1 MISSLNQQND
11 QTMKKLILT
20 LTIFTMQL
28 LAHAQSPKLAVI
40 SFDANDQAFSASQL
54 TELLRIEISRHNRYE
69 MIDRYEIAE
78 SLQSAEINSSS
89 CFSKSCLSAAGEEL
103 DVAWVVSGSADKLG
117 EALFIR
123 LRLVNIKTKTIEKEV
138 VREFLFIP
146 EKINTMIS
154 ISVNELLGLENDQ
167 VIINSL
173 SNRESYESAIN
184 NPYYQTLNLSG
195 PRMGYTFFTG
205 EAANVLQAPKHEGG
219 YDAHPAFFQMGYQ
232 FEKQYLNEGQWQA
245 LFEFIPLV
253 SGLDQ
258 GYFIPSFTIMN
269 GIRSNKNGLEF
280 AIGPS
285 VNFGTQTKK
294 YEHEGTWYRPVDREN
309 IDNAPLEWKADS
321 RGGLRMNT
329 YVVIAAG
336 YSLKSGKLNI
346 PINAFVVPSKDNLR
360 FGFSFGFNA
369 RK

>member
-1 MISSLNQQND
+1 
-11 QTMKKLILT
+11 MKKSILT
-20 LTIFTMQL
+20 LTMVVLNL
-28 LAHAQSPKLAVI
+28 LVFAQSPKLAVI
-40 SFDANDQAFSASQL
+40 SFDANDKVLITSEL
-54 TELLRIEISRHNRYE
+54 TELLRIEISKHNKYE

-78 SLQSAEINSSS
+78 ALSSAEIISTT
-89 CFSKSCLSAAGEEL
+89 CFSKSCLTKAGEEL
-103 DVAWVVSGSADKLG
+103 GVQWAVSGSADKIG
-117 EALFIR
+117 DALFIR
-123 LRLVNIKTKTIEKEV
+123 LRMLNLKTKAIEKEV
-138 VREFLFIP
+138 VREFLYIP
-146 EKINTMIS
+146 EKINTMIT
-154 ISVNELLGLENDQ
+154 ICVNEMLDIPNDQ
-167 VIINSL
+167 VIVNSL

-205 EAANVLQAPKHEGG
+205 EAARILQAPKEEGG
-219 YDAHPAFFQMGYQ
+219 YDAFPAFFQMGYQ
-232 FEKQYLNEGQWQA
+232 FEKQYLNEGKWQA

-285 VNFGTQTKK
+285 VNFGTETKK
-294 YEHEGTWYRPVDREN
+294 YENADGEWVRPEDEEN
-309 IDNAPLEWKADS
+309 INNEPLEFKADS
-321 RGGLRMNT
+321 RGQVRMKT

-346 PINAFVVPSKDNLR
+346 PINAFVVPSRDNFR

>member
-1 MISSLNQQND
+1 
-11 QTMKKLILT
+11 MKKSILT
-20 LTIFTMQL
+20 FTIIVLNLEAQ
-28 LAHAQSPKLAVI
+28 AQSPKLAVI
-40 SFDANDQAFSASQL
+40 SFDANDKILKTNEL
-54 TELLRIEISRHNRYE
+54 TELLRIEISKHNKYE

-78 SLQSAEINSSS
+78 SLNAADITSTT
-89 CFSKSCLSAAGEEL
+89 CFSKTCLIKAGEEL
-103 DVAWVVSGSADKLG
+103 GVAFSVSGSADKIG
-117 EALFIR
+117 DALFIR
-123 LRLVNIKTKTIEKEV
+123 LRMLNLKTKAIEKEV
-138 VREFLFIP
+138 VREFLYIP
-146 EKINTMIS
+146 EKINTMIT
-154 ISVNELLGLENDQ
+154 ICVNEMQGVANDQ

-173 SNRESYESAIN
+173 SNRDSYESAIN

-205 EAANVLQAPKHEGG
+205 EAARVLQAPKEEGG
-219 YDAHPAFFQMGYQ
+219 YDAFPAFFQMGYQ
-232 FEKQYLNEGQWQA
+232 FEKQYLNEGKWQA

-258 GYFIPSFTIMN
+258 GRFIPSFTVMN

-285 VNFGTQTKK
+285 LNFSTESEK
-294 YEHEGTWYRPVDREN
+294 YQNADGKWVRPQDEEN
-309 IDNAPLEWKADS
+309 INDLPLEYKADS
-321 RGGLRMNT
+321 RGQVRMKT

-346 PINAFVVPSKDNLR
+346 PINAFVVPSRDNFR

>member
-1 MISSLNQQND
+1 
-11 QTMKKLILT
+11 MKKLILT
-20 LTIFTMQL
+20 LALFTIQIVL
-28 LAHAQSPKLAVI
+28 LAQAPKLAVI
-40 SFDANDQAFSASQL
+40 SFDANDQALRTAEL
-54 TELLRIEISRHNRYE
+54 TELLRIEISKHNKYE

-78 SLQSAEINSSS
+78 SLTEADISSS
-89 CFSKSCLSAAGEEL
+89 TCFSKSCLSKAGETL
-103 DVAWVVSGSADKLG
+103 DVDWVVSGSADKLG
-117 EALFIR
+117 DALFIR
-123 LRLVNIKTKTIEKEV
+123 LRMVNLKTKTIEKEV
-138 VREFLFIP
+138 VREFLNIP

-154 ISVNELLGLENDQ
+154 ICVNQLLGLENDQ

-184 NPYYQTLNLSG
+184 NPYFQTLNLSG

-205 EAANVLQAPKHEGG
+205 DAVATLRKSKNEGG
-219 YDAHPAFFQMGYQ
+219 YDAFPAFFQMGYQ
-232 FEKQYLNEGQWQA
+232 FEKQYLNEGKWQA

-258 GYFIPSFTIMN
+258 GYFIPSMTIMN

-285 VNFGTQTKK
+285 VNFSSETKK
-294 YEHEGTWYRPVDREN
+294 YLAADGTWTRPEDVEN
-309 IDNAPLEWKADS
+309 IDNLPLEYKADS
-321 RGGLRMNT
+321 RGNLRMKT

-346 PINAFVVPSKDNLR
+346 PINVFVVPSKDDVR
-360 FGFSFGFNA
+360 YGFSFGFNA